1 MIPESIIQN
10 AVSDMEFTSVQIT
23 VLRMVCEGESN
34 GQIAQVTQR
43 SSASVE
49 RIIKSLCEGFKAP
62 PIPLRFLNRRCW
74 LVNEV
79 WAKGFKEYDAKISRE
94 VYGGSYARSLR

>member
-43 SSASVE
+43 S
-49 RIIKSLCEGFKAP
+49 
-62 PIPLRFLNRRCW
+62 
-74 LVNEV
+74 
-79 WAKGFKEYDAKISRE
+79 
-94 VYGGSYARSLR
+94 